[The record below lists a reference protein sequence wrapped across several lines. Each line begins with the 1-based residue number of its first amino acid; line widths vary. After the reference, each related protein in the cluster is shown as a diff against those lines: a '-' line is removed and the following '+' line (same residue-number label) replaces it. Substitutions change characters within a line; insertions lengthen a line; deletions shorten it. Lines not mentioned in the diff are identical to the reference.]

1 MSDTKK
7 IAIGSDHAGFELKE
21 KLKKYL
27 VSKNFE
33 ILDKGTHSTESVDY
47 PDFGHAVA
55 ESVLKH
61 EADVGIAICGSGNG
75 INMAVNKHKG
85 IRGALCWNEEIARL
99 AKQHNNANVLSLPGR
114 FIDETTAQKIVDA
127 FLSAEFE
134 GGRHQRRIEKLD
146 DFSC

>member
-55 ESVLKH
+55 ESVLKR
-61 EADVGIAICGSGNG
+61 EADIGIAICGSGNG